1 MAPPKYTP
9 DKTTFQAWLAEGLT
23 HQQMADRVYETT
35 GHRVTRAA
43 VTVALMG
50 YGLTKPKPRY
60 KETIPWRVKV
70 DHAKSY
76 PVTMLRH
83 LGKRRMGIEMSEA
96 DEKLLDTW
104 LDRLAMENLIVAYDP
119 DDDAGLHYIDASY
132 RDHDDETLPIRK
144 KTIHLSRAK

>member
-1 MAPPKYTP
+1 MAPQKYTP

-23 HQQMADRVYETT
+23 HQQMADRVYEET

-50 YGLTKPKPRY
+50 YGLTTPKARY
-60 KETIPWRVKV
+60 KETIPWRVRM

-76 PVTMLRH
+76 PVRMLRY
-83 LGKRRMGIEMSEA
+83 LGKRRMGVDLTEQEA
-96 DEKLLDTW
+96 KLLDTW
-104 LDRLAMENLIVAYDP
+104 LDHLANEGLIVAYDP
-119 DDDAGLHYIDASY
+119 EDDAGLHYIDASL

-144 KTIHLSRAK
+144 KTIHLSRA